1 MLERVVWVTLR
12 ALTIHLQS
20 PRKHN
25 LSPKEG
31 PKHCR
36 TTAQQ
41 TGQYP
46 EPTAAEEHSGRS
58 RVGALACGKG
68 QARP

>member
-25 LSPKEG
+25 VSPKGG
-31 PKHCR
+31 PQ
-36 TTAQQ
+36 ALQD
-41 TGQYP
+41 
-46 EPTAAEEHSGRS
+46 HSPADWAVS
-58 RVGALACGKG
+58 
-68 QARP
+68 